1 MSEIIK
7 PNQPTITIQLNPDT
21 AKALSSI
28 LGEYAL
34 RITPPE
40 FKEELTE
47 DQKTQAGK
55 IFEERKKFATAVAQ
69 SLWKEANK

>member
-7 PNQPTITIQLNPDT
+7 PNQPTIQLQLSVET
-21 AKALSSI
+21 AKALSSV

-34 RITPPE
+34 RITLPE

-47 DQKTQAGK
+47 EQKTQAGK

>member
-7 PNQPTITIQLNPDT
+7 PNQPTIQLQLSPDT
-21 AKALSSI
+21 AKALSSV

-40 FKEELTE
+40 MKEELTE
-47 DQKTQAGK
+47 DQKTQVSK
-55 IFEERKKFATAVAQ
+55 VFEERKKFATAVAQ

>member
-7 PNQPTITIQLNPDT
+7 PNQPTITIQLTPDT

-34 RITPPE
+34 RITLPE

-47 DQKTQAGK
+47 EQKSNASK
-55 IFEERKKFATAVAQ
+55 VFEERKKFATAVAQ

>member
-7 PNQPTITIQLNPDT
+7 PNQPTIQLQLSPDT
-21 AKALSSI
+21 AKALSSV

-40 FKEELTE
+40 MKEELTE
-47 DQKTQAGK
+47 DQKT
-55 IFEERKKFATAVAQ
+55 
-69 SLWKEANK
+69 